1 MNNKYTIVY
10 IAYKETNEVLA
21 MSNKNNVK
29 YINKGL
35 VKIKNDKHVT
45 IWDGKDYQI
54 IAIKTPKTPTVAVKT
69 PKIQTV
75 AKRSKQPTKRKTK
88 NDTGFTE
95 IFGVPKTLRFK

>member
-1 MNNKYTIVY
+1 MNNPYTIVY

-35 VKIKNDKHVT
+35 TKIKNDKHVA

-54 IAIKTPKTPTVAVKT
+54 IAIKTPK
-69 PKIQTV
+69 IQTV
-75 AKRSKQPTKRKTK
+75 AKRSKRPTKRKAKVIKPK
-88 NDTGFTE
+88 NDTGLSE
-95 IFGVPKTLRFK
+95 IFGLPKTLQLK

>member
-35 VKIKNDKHVT
+35 IKIKNDKHVSCLLYKSPSPR
-45 IWDGKDYQI
+45 D
-54 IAIKTPKTPTVAVKT
+54 
-69 PKIQTV
+69 
-75 AKRSKQPTKRKTK
+75 
-88 NDTGFTE
+88 
-95 IFGVPKTLRFK
+95 